1 MSTTKPQAAVSAE
14 AAHDPNERVRIRLP
28 KDNGRYRDDVYVSVN
43 GRNALIKRGVTVDV
57 PRYIA
62 CAIQESM
69 AQDERTAMLISS
81 MEDDFSARS
90 EKIR

>member
-1 MSTTKPQAAVSAE
+1 MATTKPQTPTPVDD
-14 AAHDPNERVRIRLP
+14 AHERVRIRLP

-62 CAIQESM
+62 QAIQESM
-69 AQDERTAMLISS
+69 AQDEKTAMLISS

-90 EKIR
+90 ERVC